1 MNMIFEDSRQQS
13 GKHDNINAWLI
24 MHDIQIRRTKLFVGD
39 YTLPT
44 NQSVCVDTKQGLQEV
59 YSNLIQDHERF
70 RRELIAARDAG
81 IHLVVLVEES
91 GIQTIDDV
99 KRWHN
104 PRMKRYNRMTQR
116 MQETQKP
123 PVPSYRL
130 EKIMRTMAEK
140 YGVEWRFCDKADT
153 AQTICDILG
162 IEVWI

>member
-1 MNMIFEDSRQQS
+1 MTIIQDTRERANQHNHVLDGFQQL
-13 GKHDNINAWLI
+13 GINVV
-24 MHDIQIRRTKLFVGD
+24 RSKLFVGD
-39 YTLPT
+39 YTRIDNMT
-44 NQSVCVDTKQGLQEV
+44 VCVDTKQGLHEV
-59 YSNLIQDHERF
+59 YGNLIQDHERF

-91 GIQTIDDV
+91 GIHTIDDV

-153 AQTICDILG
+153 AQTICYILG
-162 IEVWI
+162 IEVDEP